1 MIDHESI
8 AAVIG
13 HGEHGG
19 TVAIAACKSSSG
31 AVKEIAYSSRDRCF
45 FVTVDGRERL
55 RSDVP
60 ATAYDYFSGTAPE

>member
-8 AAVIG
+8 AAAIG
-13 HGEHGG
+13 RDGHGG
-19 TVAIAACKSSSG
+19 TVAIAACKSNSG
-31 AVKEIAYSSRDRCF
+31 AVKEIAYCSMDGCF

-60 ATAYDYFSGTAPE
+60 ETAYGFFSGTAPE

>member
-8 AAVIG
+8 TTVID
-13 HGEHGG
+13 HSECGEH
-19 TVAIAACKSSSG
+19 VAIAACKSNSG
-31 AVKEIAYSSRDRCF
+31 AVKEIAYSPIDHCF

-60 ATAYDYFSGTAPE
+60 ETAYNFFSGIAPE

>member
-8 AAVIG
+8 AAAIG
-13 HGEHGG
+13 RDQHGS
-19 TVAIAACKSSSG
+19 TVAIAACKSTSG
-31 AVKEIAYSSRDRCF
+31 AVKEIAYSSFDRCF

-60 ATAYDYFSGTAPE
+60 ETAYEFFSATAPE

>member
-13 HGEHGG
+13 RGGHGG
-19 TVAIAACKSSSG
+19 SVAIAACKSGSG
-31 AVKEIAYSSRDRCF
+31 AVKEIGYSSADRCF

-60 ATAYDYFSGTAPE
+60 ETAYVFFSATAPE